1 MPAIDIVSMRGEMP
15 RVLPH
20 MLPDG
25 SAVMARDC
33 HFRSGVITPVNDDG
47 KTGVTFNIKPG
58 TIFLYRQNTWFT
70 WSGIVDA
77 VRSPVAQDPYGRVY
91 YTDGQ
96 YPKVTSAEIATS
108 GGGPYPASS
117 YRLGVPAPESAIT
130 CTVLNPPPKH
140 QVAPVSNTPTPQEQ
154 ADEYKG
160 KALAGLTAAQNSGG
174 AVGVASTILGHKM
187 ESQID
192 AKAEEIANAA
202 PPSLPDGET
211 ENDDDPKENETRFYT
226 CTFVTAYGEEG
237 PPGPQSQ
244 EVTVKQGGSVD
255 LTMQP
260 PPLQHSNITRRRIYR
275 SVSGGGNADFLLVT
289 ELDAG
294 VLSFHDDLLAE
305 QLGPAME
312 TWHYVMP
319 PDNMTGL
326 CMMANGIAA
335 GFAGNEVMFSE
346 AFLPYAWPD
355 SYRQTTEDDIVA
367 IAPVGTALVIAT
379 KGQPYLFSGVSPS
392 NISGSKLPLTQACVS
407 RQSMV
412 VMDGFVLYAGTNG
425 LVSVDGNGNALVA
438 TEKIISP
445 EQWRDMFNPSSIN
458 AYQYRGEYVARYTK
472 ADGSQAVFIF
482 NPQDMDIRHMSTAF
496 DTAYNDTATDTL
508 YLVNGQ
514 TLSVSQDANTPL
526 PFIWRSKT
534 FIAREGTSFSCLR
547 IKAPYPDRVGI
558 SVFADGRPVIRLPP
572 GALSCSVLKLPAAA
586 GREWY
591 LEVSGFGQVE
601 RITLSTSMAEIPA

>member
-1 MPAIDIVSMRGEMP
+1 MPAIDIISMHGEMP

-25 SAVMARDC
+25 YAALAQNC
-33 HFRSGVITPVNDDG
+33 HFRFGVITPVNDDE
-47 KTGVTFNIKPG
+47 KSGVTFGINPE
-58 TIFLYRQNTWFT
+58 TLFLYSQNKWFT
-70 WSGIVDA
+70 WSGIVDV

-96 YPKVTSAEIATS
+96 YPKVTSAQIATS
-108 GGGPYPASS
+108 GSGPYPANS

-130 CTVLNPPPKH
+130 CSVLNPPP
-140 QVAPVSNTPTPQEQ
+140 VEGTEE
-154 ADEYKG
+154 D
-160 KALAGLTAAQNSGG
+160 
-174 AVGVASTILGHKM
+174 
-187 ESQID
+187 D
-192 AKAEEIANAA
+192 A
-202 PPSLPDGET
+202 T
-211 ENDDDPKENETRFYT
+211 EDETRFYT
-226 CTFVTAYGEEG
+226 QTFVTAYGEEG
-237 PPGPQSQ
+237 PPGPQSP
-244 EVTVKQGGSVD
+244 EVTVKKGGSVD

-260 PPLQHSNITRRRIYR
+260 PPLQNSNITRRRIYR
-275 SVSGGGNADFLLVT
+275 SVSGDGNADFLLVT
-289 ELDAG
+289 ELDVG

-305 QLGPAME
+305 QLGPSLE

-392 NISGSKLPLTQACVS
+392 NISGAKLPLTQACVS

-425 LVSVDGNGNALVA
+425 LVSVSGDGNALIA
-438 TEKIISP
+438 TEKILSP
-445 EQWRDMFNPSSIN
+445 EQWRDMFNPSSVK

-472 ADGSQAVFIF
+472 TDGSQAVFIF
-482 NPQDMDIRHMSTAF
+482 SPQDMDIRHMNMTF
-496 DTAYNDTATDTL
+496 DTAYNDTSTDTL
-508 YLVNGQ
+508 YLVKGLE
-514 TLSVSQDANTPL
+514 LSVSQGANTPL
-526 PFIWRSKT
+526 PLVWRSKT
-534 FIAREGTSFSCLR
+534 FIAQEGTSFSCLR
-547 IKAPYPDRVGI
+547 IKAPYPERVGI
-558 SVFADGRPVIRLPP
+558 SVFADGQPVIQLSP
-572 GALSCSVLKLPAAA
+572 GVLSGSVLKLPPVT

-591 LEVSGFGQVE
+591 LEVAGFGQVE
-601 RITLSTSMAEIPA
+601 RVTLSTSMTEMPA

>member
-1 MPAIDIVSMRGEMP
+1 MPAIDIISMHGEMP

-25 SAVMARDC
+25 YSVLAKNC
-33 HFRSGVITPVNDDG
+33 HFRFGVITPVSDDG
-47 KTGVTFNIKPG
+47 KNEVTFGIKPD
-58 TIFLYRQNTWFT
+58 TVFLYSQNKWFT

-96 YPKVTSAEIATS
+96 YPKVTSAQIATS
-108 GGGPYPASS
+108 GSGPYPANS
-117 YRLGVPAPESAIT
+117 YRLGVPVPESAIT
-130 CTVLNPPPKH
+130 CVVT
-140 QVAPVSNTPTPQEQ
+140 APVAASVASDTPQASTPSPDTDKTSEPVAKTIIDIATDIALKAAGAGDSNSAPQEQ
-154 ADEYKG
+154 DD
-160 KALAGLTAAQNSGG
+160 
-174 AVGVASTILGHKM
+174 AS
-187 ESQID
+187 ED
-192 AKAEEIANAA
+192 
-202 PPSLPDGET
+202 
-211 ENDDDPKENETRFYT
+211 ETRFYT
-226 CTFVTAYGEEG
+226 QTFVTAYGEEG
-237 PPGPQSQ
+237 PPGPQSP
-244 EVTVKQGGSVD
+244 ELTVKQGGSVD

-260 PPLQHSNITRRRIYR
+260 PPVQNSNITRQRIYR

-294 VLSFHDDLLAE
+294 VLSFHDDLLTE
-305 QLGPAME
+305 QLGSALE

-355 SYRQTTEDDIVA
+355 AYRQTTEDDIVA
-367 IAPVGTALVIAT
+367 IAPVGTALVVAT

-392 NISGSKLPLTQACVS
+392 NISGAKLPLTQACVS

-425 LVSVDGNGNALVA
+425 LVSVSGDGNALIA

-445 EQWRDMFNPSSIN
+445 EQWRDMFNPSSIK

-472 ADGSQAVFIF
+472 TDGSQAVFIF
-482 NPQDMDIRHMSTAF
+482 SPQDMDIRHMSTTF

-508 YLVNGQ
+508 YLVKGRE
-514 TLSVSQDANTPL
+514 LFVSQGANAPL
-526 PFIWRSKT
+526 PLLWRSKT
-534 FIAREGTSFSCLR
+534 FIAQENTSFSCLR
-547 IKAPYPDRVGI
+547 IKAPYPERVGI
-558 SVFADGRPVIRLPP
+558 SVFADGQSVIQLPP
-572 GALSCSVLKLPAAA
+572 GALSGSVLKLPPVT

-601 RITLSTSMAEIPA
+601 RVTLSTSMQEMPA

>member
-1 MPAIDIVSMRGEMP
+1 MPAIDIISMHGEMP

-25 SAVMARDC
+25 YAALAQNC
-33 HFRSGVITPVNDDG
+33 HFRFGVITPVNDDE
-47 KTGVTFNIKPG
+47 KSGVTFGINPE
-58 TIFLYRQNTWFT
+58 TLFLYSQNKWFT
-70 WSGIVDA
+70 WSGIVDV

-96 YPKVTSAEIATS
+96 YPKVTSAQIATS
-108 GGGPYPASS
+108 GSGPYPANS

-130 CTVLNPPPKH
+130 CSVLNPPP
-140 QVAPVSNTPTPQEQ
+140 VEGTEE
-154 ADEYKG
+154 D
-160 KALAGLTAAQNSGG
+160 
-174 AVGVASTILGHKM
+174 
-187 ESQID
+187 D
-192 AKAEEIANAA
+192 A
-202 PPSLPDGET
+202 T
-211 ENDDDPKENETRFYT
+211 EDETRFYT
-226 CTFVTAYGEEG
+226 QTFVTAYGEEG
-237 PPGPQSQ
+237 PPGPQSP
-244 EVTVKQGGSVD
+244 EVTVKKGGSVD

-260 PPLQHSNITRRRIYR
+260 PPLQNSNITRRRIYR
-275 SVSGGGNADFLLVT
+275 SVSGDGNADFLLVT

-305 QLGPAME
+305 QLGPSLE

-392 NISGSKLPLTQACVS
+392 NISGAKLPLTQACVS

-425 LVSVDGNGNALVA
+425 LVSVSGDGNALIA
-438 TEKIISP
+438 TEKILSP
-445 EQWRDMFNPSSIN
+445 EQWRDMFNPSSVK

-472 ADGSQAVFIF
+472 TDGSQAVFIF
-482 NPQDMDIRHMSTAF
+482 SPQDMDIRHMNMTF
-496 DTAYNDTATDTL
+496 DTAYNDTSTDTL
-508 YLVNGQ
+508 YLVKGLE
-514 TLSVSQDANTPL
+514 LSVSQGANTPL
-526 PFIWRSKT
+526 PLVWRSKT
-534 FIAREGTSFSCLR
+534 FIAQEGTSFSCLR
-547 IKAPYPDRVGI
+547 IKAPYPERVGI
-558 SVFADGRPVIRLPP
+558 SVFADGQPVIQLSP
-572 GALSCSVLKLPAAA
+572 GVLSGSVLKLPPVT

-591 LEVSGFGQVE
+591 LEVAGFGQVE
-601 RITLSTSMAEIPA
+601 RVTLSTSMTEMPA

>member
-20 MLPDG
+20 MLPDS

-33 HFRSGVITPVNDDG
+33 HFRFGVITPVNGDG
-47 KTGVTFNIKPG
+47 KTGVTFNIKPE

-130 CTVLNPPPKH
+130 CVVT
-140 QVAPVSNTPTPQEQ
+140 APV
-154 ADEYKG
+154 
-160 KALAGLTAAQNSGG
+160 AGDVTSAGSK
-174 AVGVASTILGHKM
+174 ASTGIRDK
-187 ESQID
+187 D
-192 AKAEEIANAA
+192 TA
-202 PPSLPDGET
+202 PQAQ
-211 ENDDDPKENETRFYT
+211 DDPTENETRFYT

-305 QLGPAME
+305 QLGPSME
-312 TWHYVMP
+312 TWHYIMP

-355 SYRQTTEDDIVA
+355 SYRQTTEDNIVA
-367 IAPVGTALVIAT
+367 IAPVGTALVVAT

-392 NISGSKLPLTQACVS
+392 NISGVKLPLIQACVS

-445 EQWRDMFNPSSIN
+445 EQWREMFNPSSIN
-458 AYQYRGEYVARYTK
+458 AYQYRGEYIARYTK

-508 YLVNGQ
+508 YLVNGEA
-514 TLSVSQDANTPL
+514 LSVSQGANTPL

-572 GALSCSVLKLPAAA
+572 GALSCSVLKLPAVA

>member
-1 MPAIDIVSMRGEMP
+1 MPAIDIISMRGEMP

-25 SAVMARDC
+25 YAALAQNC
-33 HFRSGVITPVNDDG
+33 HFRFGVITPVNDDE
-47 KTGVTFNIKPG
+47 KSSVTFGIKPE
-58 TIFLYRQNTWFT
+58 TLFLYSQDKWFT
-70 WSGIVDA
+70 WQGMVDA

-96 YPKVTSAEIATS
+96 YPKVTSAQIATS
-108 GGGPYPASS
+108 GSGPYPANS

-130 CTVLNPPPKH
+130 CSVLNPPP
-140 QVAPVSNTPTPQEQ
+140 VE
-154 ADEYKG
+154 
-160 KALAGLTAAQNSGG
+160 G
-174 AVGVASTILGHKM
+174 A
-187 ESQID
+187 EEDD
-192 AKAEEIANAA
+192 AK
-202 PPSLPDGET
+202 
-211 ENDDDPKENETRFYT
+211 DDETRFYT
-226 CTFVTAYGEEG
+226 QTFVTAYGEEG
-237 PPGPQSQ
+237 PPGPQSL
-244 EVTVKQGGSVD
+244 EVTVKKGGSVD

-260 PPLQHSNITRRRIYR
+260 PPLQNSNITRRRIYR

-305 QLGPAME
+305 QLGPALE

-355 SYRQTTEDDIVA
+355 AYRQTTAEDIVA
-367 IAPVGTALVIAT
+367 IASIGTALVVAT
-379 KGQPYLFSGVSPS
+379 KGEPYLFSGVSPA
-392 NISGSKLPLTQACVS
+392 NISGAKLPLTQACVS

-425 LVSVDGNGNALVA
+425 LVSVDGSGNAIIA

-445 EQWRDMFNPSSIN
+445 EQWREMFNPSSVK

-472 ADGSQAVFIF
+472 TDGSQAVFIF
-482 NPQDMDIRHMSTAF
+482 NPQDMDIRHMSTTF

-508 YLVNGQ
+508 YLVKGRE
-514 TLSVSQDANTPL
+514 LSVSQGANTPL
-526 PFIWRSKT
+526 PLVWRSKT
-534 FIAREGTSFSCLR
+534 FIAQEGTSFSCLR
-547 IKAPYPDRVGI
+547 VKAPYPERVGV
-558 SVFADGRPVIRLPP
+558 SVFADGQSVIQLPP
-572 GALSCSVLKLPAAA
+572 GSLRSSTLKLPPVT
-586 GREWY
+586 GRKWY
-591 LEVSGFGQVE
+591 LEVTGFGQVE
-601 RITLSTSMAEIPA
+601 RITLSTSMPEMPA

>member
-1 MPAIDIVSMRGEMP
+1 MPAIDIISMRGEMP

-25 SAVMARDC
+25 YAALAQNC
-33 HFRSGVITPVNDDG
+33 HFRFGVITPVNDDEKSSVIFG
-47 KTGVTFNIKPG
+47 IKPE
-58 TIFLYRQNTWFT
+58 TIFQYRKDKWFT
-70 WSGIVDA
+70 WQGMVDA

-96 YPKVTSAEIATS
+96 YPKVTSAQIATS
-108 GGGPYPASS
+108 GSGPYPANS

-130 CTVLNPPPKH
+130 CVVT
-140 QVAPVSNTPTPQEQ
+140 APVVASITSGTPEASPHSSDDVARVMANALMDTVAGNTPEATGNGENNSALQEQ
-154 ADEYKG
+154 D
-160 KALAGLTAAQNSGG
+160 
-174 AVGVASTILGHKM
+174 
-187 ESQID
+187 D
-192 AKAEEIANAA
+192 AKEA
-202 PPSLPDGET
+202 
-211 ENDDDPKENETRFYT
+211 ETRFYT
-226 CTFVTAYGEEG
+226 QTFVTAYGEEG
-237 PPGPQSQ
+237 PPGPQSS
-244 EVTVKQGGSVD
+244 ELTVQKGVSVD

-260 PPLQHSNITRRRIYR
+260 PPLQNSNITRRRIYR

-305 QLGPAME
+305 QLGPALE

-355 SYRQTTEDDIVA
+355 AYRQTTAEDIVA
-367 IAPVGTALVIAT
+367 IASIGTALVVAT
-379 KGQPYLFSGVSPS
+379 KGEPYLFNGVSPA
-392 NISGSKLPLTQACVS
+392 NISGAKLPLTQACVS

-425 LVSVDGNGNALVA
+425 LVSVSGDGNALIA
-438 TEKIISP
+438 TEKILSP
-445 EQWRDMFNPSSIN
+445 EQWRDMFNPSSIK

-472 ADGSQAVFIF
+472 TDGSQAVFIF
-482 NPQDMDIRHMSTAF
+482 NPQDMDIRHMSTTF

-508 YLVNGQ
+508 YLVKGRE
-514 TLSVSQDANTPL
+514 LSVSQGANTPL
-526 PFIWRSKT
+526 PLVWRSKT
-534 FIAREGTSFSCLR
+534 FIAQEGTSFSCLR
-547 IKAPYPDRVGI
+547 IKAPYPERVGI
-558 SVFADGRPVIRLPP
+558 YVFADGRPVIQLPP
-572 GALSCSVLKLPAAA
+572 GSLRNAVLKLPSVT

-591 LEVSGFGQVE
+591 LEVAGFGQVE
-601 RITLSTSMAEIPA
+601 RVTLSTSMPEMPA

>member
-25 SAVMARDC
+25 YAALAQNC
-33 HFRSGVITPVNDDG
+33 HFRFGVITPVSDDG
-47 KTGVTFNIKPG
+47 KSGVTFGIKPE
-58 TIFLYRQNTWFT
+58 TLFLYSRDKWFT

-96 YPKVTSAEIATS
+96 YPKVTSAQIATS
-108 GGGPYPASS
+108 GSGPYPTTS

-130 CTVLNPPPKH
+130 CTVYNPPVP
-140 QVAPVSNTPTPQEQ
+140 TPDKTTDASDNNAAPQEQ
-154 ADEYKG
+154 E
-160 KALAGLTAAQNSGG
+160 
-174 AVGVASTILGHKM
+174 
-187 ESQID
+187 
-192 AKAEEIANAA
+192 
-202 PPSLPDGET
+202 
-211 ENDDDPKENETRFYT
+211 DDPTDNETRFYT
-226 CTFVTAYGEEG
+226 QTFVTGYGEEG
-237 PPGPQSQ
+237 PPGPQSL
-244 EVTVKQGGSVD
+244 ELTVKKGGSAD

-305 QLGPAME
+305 QLGPALE

-319 PDNMTGL
+319 PDNMLGL

-355 SYRQTTEDDIVA
+355 AYRQTTTEDIVA
-367 IAPVGTALVIAT
+367 IAPIGTALVVAT
-379 KGQPYLFSGVSPS
+379 KGEPYLFSGVSPS
-392 NISGSKLPLTQACVS
+392 NISGAKLPLTQACVS
-407 RQSMV
+407 QQSMV

-425 LVSVDGNGNALVA
+425 LVSVDGSGNAVIA

-445 EQWRDMFNPSSIN
+445 EQWRGMFNPSSIK

-472 ADGSQAVFIF
+472 TDGGQAVFIF
-482 NPQDMDIRHMSTAF
+482 NPQDMDIRHMSTTF

-508 YLVNGQ
+508 YLVKGRE
-514 TLSVSQDANTPL
+514 LSVSQGADTPL
-526 PFIWRSKT
+526 LLVWRSKT
-534 FIAREGTSFSCLR
+534 FIAQENTSFSCLR
-547 IKAPYPDRVGI
+547 VKAPYPERVGI
-558 SVFADGRPVIRLPP
+558 SVFADGQPVIQLPP
-572 GALSCSVLKLPAAA
+572 GALSGSVLKLPPVT

-591 LEVSGFGQVE
+591 LEVSGFGQIE
-601 RITLSTSMAEIPA
+601 RITLSTSMAEMPA

>member
-25 SAVMARDC
+25 SATLAQNC
-33 HFRSGVITPVNDDG
+33 HFRFGVITPVSDDG
-47 KTGVTFNIKPG
+47 KSGITFGINPE
-58 TIFLYRQNTWFT
+58 TLFLYSRDKWFT
-70 WSGIVDA
+70 WRGMVDA

-96 YPKVTSAEIATS
+96 YPKVTSAQIATS
-108 GGGPYPASS
+108 GSGPYPTTS

-130 CTVLNPPPKH
+130 CTMYNPP
-140 QVAPVSNTPTPQEQ
+140 VPVPDKTTDASDDNAVPQQ
-154 ADEYKG
+154 A
-160 KALAGLTAAQNSGG
+160 Q
-174 AVGVASTILGHKM
+174 
-187 ESQID
+187 
-192 AKAEEIANAA
+192 
-202 PPSLPDGET
+202 
-211 ENDDDPKENETRFYT
+211 DDDPTDNETRFYT
-226 CTFVTAYGEEG
+226 QTFVTAYGEEG
-237 PPGPQSQ
+237 PPGPESLEQ
-244 EVTVKQGGSVD
+244 TVKKGGSVD

-275 SVSGGGNADFLLVT
+275 SASGGGNADFLLVT
-289 ELDAG
+289 ELPAG
-294 VLSFHDDLLAE
+294 VLSFHDDLLVE
-305 QLGPAME
+305 QLGPVLE
-312 TWHYVMP
+312 TEHYVMP

-355 SYRQTTEDDIVA
+355 SYRQTTAEDIVA
-367 IAPVGTALVIAT
+367 IAPIGTALVVAT
-379 KGQPYLFSGVSPS
+379 KGEPYLFSGVSPS
-392 NISGSKLPLTQACVS
+392 NISGAKLPLTQACVS

-425 LVSVDGNGNALVA
+425 LVSVDGSGNAIIA

-445 EQWRDMFNPSSIN
+445 EQWRDMFNPSSIK

-472 ADGSQAVFIF
+472 TDGSQAVFIF
-482 NPQDMDIRHMSTAF
+482 NPQDMDIRHMSTTF

-508 YLVNGQ
+508 YLVKGRE
-514 TLSVSQDANTPL
+514 LSVSQGANTPL
-526 PFIWRSKT
+526 PLVWRSKT
-534 FIAREGTSFSCLR
+534 FIAQENTSFSCLR
-547 IKAPYPDRVGI
+547 VKAPYPERVGI
-558 SVFADGRPVIRLPP
+558 SVFADGQPVIQLPP
-572 GALSCSVLKLPAAA
+572 GALSGSVLKLPPVT

-591 LEVSGFGQVE
+591 LEVSGFGQIE
-601 RITLSTSMAEIPA
+601 RITLSTSMPEMPA

>member
-1 MPAIDIVSMRGEMP
+1 MPAIDIISMHGEMP
-15 RVLPH
+15 RILPH

-25 SAVMARDC
+25 YSALAQNC
-33 HFRSGVITPVNDDG
+33 HFRFGVITPVNDDQ
-47 KTGVTFNIKPG
+47 KSEVIFDMNPETL
-58 TIFLYRQNTWFT
+58 FLYSQNKWFT
-70 WSGIVDA
+70 WSGIVDV

-96 YPKVTSAEIATS
+96 YPKVTSAQIATS
-108 GGGPYPASS
+108 GSGPYPANS

-130 CTVLNPPPKH
+130 CSVLNPPP
-140 QVAPVSNTPTPQEQ
+140 VEGT
-154 ADEYKG
+154 
-160 KALAGLTAAQNSGG
+160 
-174 AVGVASTILGHKM
+174 
-187 ESQID
+187 
-192 AKAEEIANAA
+192 EE
-202 PPSLPDGET
+202 DDVT
-211 ENDDDPKENETRFYT
+211 EDETRFYT
-226 CTFVTAYGEEG
+226 QTFVTAYGEEG
-237 PPGPQSQ
+237 PPGPQSS
-244 EVTVKQGGSVD
+244 ELTVKQGGSVD

-260 PPLQHSNITRRRIYR
+260 PPLQNSNITRRRIYR

-305 QLGPAME
+305 QLGPALE

-355 SYRQTTEDDIVA
+355 SYRQTTDDDVVA
-367 IAPVGTALVIAT
+367 IAPIGTALVVAT

-392 NISGSKLPLTQACVS
+392 NISGVKLPLMQACVS

-425 LVSVDGNGNALVA
+425 LVSVSGDGNALIA
-438 TEKIISP
+438 TEKILSP
-445 EQWRDMFNPSSIN
+445 EQWRDMFNPSSVK

-472 ADGSQAVFIF
+472 TDGSQAVFIF
-482 NPQDMDIRHMSTAF
+482 SPQDMDIRHMSMTF
-496 DTAYNDTATDTL
+496 DTAYNDTSTDTL
-508 YLVNGQ
+508 YLVKGRE
-514 TLSVSQDANTPL
+514 LSVSQGANTPL
-526 PFIWRSKT
+526 PLVWRSKT
-534 FIAREGTSFSCLR
+534 FIAQENTSFSCLR
-547 IKAPYPDRVGI
+547 IKAPYPERVGI
-558 SVFADGRPVIRLPP
+558 SVFADGQPVILLPP
-572 GALSCSVLKLPAAA
+572 GSLRRSVLKLPPVT

-591 LEVSGFGQVE
+591 LEVAGFGQVE
-601 RITLSTSMAEIPA
+601 RVTLSTSMPEMPA

>member
-1 MPAIDIVSMRGEMP
+1 MPAIDIISMHGEMP

-25 SAVMARDC
+25 YAALAQNC
-33 HFRSGVITPVNDDG
+33 HFRFGVITPVNDDE
-47 KTGVTFNIKPG
+47 KSGVTFGINPE
-58 TIFLYRQNTWFT
+58 TLFLYSQNKWFT
-70 WSGIVDA
+70 WSGIVDV

-96 YPKVTSAEIATS
+96 YPKVTSAQIATS
-108 GGGPYPASS
+108 GSGPYPANS

-130 CTVLNPPPKH
+130 CSVLNPPP
-140 QVAPVSNTPTPQEQ
+140 VEGTEE
-154 ADEYKG
+154 D
-160 KALAGLTAAQNSGG
+160 
-174 AVGVASTILGHKM
+174 
-187 ESQID
+187 D
-192 AKAEEIANAA
+192 A
-202 PPSLPDGET
+202 T
-211 ENDDDPKENETRFYT
+211 EDETRFYT
-226 CTFVTAYGEEG
+226 QTFVTAYGEEG
-237 PPGPQSQ
+237 PPGPQSP
-244 EVTVKQGGSVD
+244 EVTVKKGGSVD

-260 PPLQHSNITRRRIYR
+260 PPLQNSNITRRRIYR
-275 SVSGGGNADFLLVT
+275 SVSGDGNADFLLVT

-305 QLGPAME
+305 QLGPSLE

-392 NISGSKLPLTQACVS
+392 NISGAKLPLTQACVS

-412 VMDGFVLYAGTNG
+412 VIDGFVLYAGTNG
-425 LVSVDGNGNALVA
+425 LVSVSGDGNALIA
-438 TEKIISP
+438 TEKILSP
-445 EQWRDMFNPSSIN
+445 EQWRDMFNPSSVK

-472 ADGSQAVFIF
+472 TDGSQAVFIF
-482 NPQDMDIRHMSTAF
+482 SPQDMDIRHMNMTF
-496 DTAYNDTATDTL
+496 DTAYNDTSTDTL
-508 YLVNGQ
+508 YLVKGLE
-514 TLSVSQDANTPL
+514 LSVSQGANTPL
-526 PFIWRSKT
+526 PLVWRSKT
-534 FIAREGTSFSCLR
+534 FIAQEGTSFSCLR
-547 IKAPYPDRVGI
+547 IKAPYPERVGI
-558 SVFADGRPVIRLPP
+558 SVFADGQPVIQLSP
-572 GALSCSVLKLPAAA
+572 GVLSGSVLKLPPVT

-591 LEVSGFGQVE
+591 LEVAGFGQVE
-601 RITLSTSMAEIPA
+601 RVTLSTSMTEMPA

>member
-25 SAVMARDC
+25 SATLAQNC
-33 HFRSGVITPVNDDG
+33 HFRFGVITPVSDDG
-47 KTGVTFNIKPG
+47 KSGITFGINPE
-58 TIFLYRQNTWFT
+58 TLFLYSRDKWFT
-70 WSGIVDA
+70 WRGMVDA

-96 YPKVTSAEIATS
+96 YPKVTSAQIATS
-108 GGGPYPASS
+108 GSGPYPTTS

-130 CTVLNPPPKH
+130 CTVYNPP
-140 QVAPVSNTPTPQEQ
+140 VPVPDKTTDASDDNAVPQQ
-154 ADEYKG
+154 A
-160 KALAGLTAAQNSGG
+160 Q
-174 AVGVASTILGHKM
+174 
-187 ESQID
+187 
-192 AKAEEIANAA
+192 
-202 PPSLPDGET
+202 
-211 ENDDDPKENETRFYT
+211 DDDPTDNETRFYT
-226 CTFVTAYGEEG
+226 QTFVTAYGEEG
-237 PPGPQSQ
+237 PPGPESLEQ
-244 EVTVKQGGSVD
+244 TVKKGGSVD

-275 SVSGGGNADFLLVT
+275 SASGGGNADFLLVT
-289 ELDAG
+289 ELPAG
-294 VLSFHDDLLAE
+294 VLSFHDDLLVE
-305 QLGPAME
+305 QLGPVLE
-312 TWHYVMP
+312 TEHYVMP

-355 SYRQTTEDDIVA
+355 SYRQTTAEDIVA
-367 IAPVGTALVIAT
+367 IAPIGTALVVAT
-379 KGQPYLFSGVSPS
+379 KGEPYLFSGVSPS
-392 NISGSKLPLTQACVS
+392 NISGAKLPLTQACVS

-425 LVSVDGNGNALVA
+425 LVSVDGSGNAIIA

-445 EQWRDMFNPSSIN
+445 EQWRDMFNPSSIK

-472 ADGSQAVFIF
+472 TDGSQAVFIF
-482 NPQDMDIRHMSTAF
+482 NPQDMDIRHMSTTF

-508 YLVNGQ
+508 YLVKGRE
-514 TLSVSQDANTPL
+514 LSVSQGASTPL
-526 PFIWRSKT
+526 SLVWRSKT
-534 FIAREGTSFSCLR
+534 FIAQENTSFSCLR
-547 IKAPYPDRVGI
+547 VKAPYPERVGI
-558 SVFADGRPVIRLPP
+558 SVFADGQPVIQLPP
-572 GALSCSVLKLPAAA
+572 GALSGSVLKLPPVT

-591 LEVSGFGQVE
+591 LEVSGFGQIE
-601 RITLSTSMAEIPA
+601 RITLSTSMPEMPA

>member
-25 SAVMARDC
+25 YAALAQNC
-33 HFRSGVITPVNDDG
+33 HFRFGVITPVSDDG
-47 KTGVTFNIKPG
+47 KSGVTFGIKPE
-58 TIFLYRQNTWFT
+58 TLFLYSRDKWFT

-96 YPKVTSAEIATS
+96 YPKVTSAQIATS
-108 GGGPYPASS
+108 GSGPYPTTS

-130 CTVLNPPPKH
+130 CTVYNPPVP
-140 QVAPVSNTPTPQEQ
+140 TPDKTTDASDNNAAPQEQ
-154 ADEYKG
+154 E
-160 KALAGLTAAQNSGG
+160 
-174 AVGVASTILGHKM
+174 
-187 ESQID
+187 
-192 AKAEEIANAA
+192 
-202 PPSLPDGET
+202 
-211 ENDDDPKENETRFYT
+211 DDPTDNETRFYT

-237 PPGPQSQ
+237 PPGPESLEQ
-244 EVTVKQGGSVD
+244 TVKKGGSAD

-305 QLGPAME
+305 QLGPALE

-319 PDNMTGL
+319 PDNMLGL

-355 SYRQTTEDDIVA
+355 AYRQTTTEDIVA
-367 IAPVGTALVIAT
+367 IAPIGTALVVAT
-379 KGQPYLFSGVSPS
+379 KGEPYLFSGVSPS
-392 NISGSKLPLTQACVS
+392 NISGAKLPLTQACVS

-425 LVSVDGNGNALVA
+425 LVSVDGSGNAVIA

-445 EQWRDMFNPSSIN
+445 EQWRGMFNPSSIK

-472 ADGSQAVFIF
+472 TDGGQAVFIF
-482 NPQDMDIRHMSTAF
+482 NPQDMDIRHMSTTF

-508 YLVNGQ
+508 YLVKGRE
-514 TLSVSQDANTPL
+514 LSVSQGANTPL
-526 PFIWRSKT
+526 PLVWRSKT
-534 FIAREGTSFSCLR
+534 FIAQENTSFSCLR
-547 IKAPYPDRVGI
+547 IKAPYPERVGI
-558 SVFADGRPVIRLPP
+558 SVFADGQPVIQLPP
-572 GALSCSVLKLPAAA
+572 GVLSGSVLKLPPVT

-591 LEVSGFGQVE
+591 LEVSGFGQIE
-601 RITLSTSMAEIPA
+601 RITLSTSMAEMPA

>member
-25 SAVMARDC
+25 SATLAQNC
-33 HFRSGVITPVNDDG
+33 HFRFGVITPVSDDG
-47 KTGVTFNIKPG
+47 KSSVTFGTKPE
-58 TIFLYRQNTWFT
+58 TIFLYRKDKWFT
-70 WSGIVDA
+70 WRGMVDA

-96 YPKVTSAEIATS
+96 YPKVTSAQIATS
-108 GGGPYPASS
+108 GSGPYPTTS

-130 CTVLNPPPKH
+130 CTVYNPP
-140 QVAPVSNTPTPQEQ
+140 VPVPDKTTDASNDNAVPQQ
-154 ADEYKG
+154 A
-160 KALAGLTAAQNSGG
+160 Q
-174 AVGVASTILGHKM
+174 
-187 ESQID
+187 
-192 AKAEEIANAA
+192 
-202 PPSLPDGET
+202 
-211 ENDDDPKENETRFYT
+211 DDDPTDNETRFYT
-226 CTFVTAYGEEG
+226 QTFVTAYGEEG
-237 PPGPQSQ
+237 PPGPESLEQ
-244 EVTVKQGGSVD
+244 TVKKGGSVD

-275 SVSGGGNADFLLVT
+275 SASGGGNADFLLVT
-289 ELDAG
+289 ELPAG
-294 VLSFHDDLLAE
+294 VLSFHDDLLVE
-305 QLGPAME
+305 QLGPVLE
-312 TWHYVMP
+312 TEHYVMP

-355 SYRQTTEDDIVA
+355 SYRQTTAEDIVA
-367 IAPVGTALVIAT
+367 IAPIGTALVVAT
-379 KGQPYLFSGVSPS
+379 KGEPYLFSGVSPA
-392 NISGSKLPLTQACVS
+392 NISGAKLPLTQACVS

-425 LVSVDGNGNALVA
+425 LVSVDGSGNAVIA

-445 EQWRDMFNPSSIN
+445 EQWRDLFNPSSIK

-472 ADGSQAVFIF
+472 SDGSQAVFIF
-482 NPQDMDIRHMSTAF
+482 NPQDMDIRHMSATF

-508 YLVNGQ
+508 YLVKGRE
-514 TLSVSQDANTPL
+514 LSVSQGANTPL
-526 PFIWRSKT
+526 PLVWRSKT
-534 FIAREGTSFSCLR
+534 FIAQENTSFSCLR
-547 IKAPYPDRVGI
+547 VKAPYPERVGI
-558 SVFADGRPVIRLPP
+558 SVFADGQPVIQLPP
-572 GALSCSVLKLPAAA
+572 GALSGSVLKLPPVT

-591 LEVSGFGQVE
+591 LEVSGFGQIE
-601 RITLSTSMAEIPA
+601 RITLSTSMPEMPA

>member
-25 SAVMARDC
+25 YAALAQNC
-33 HFRSGVITPVNDDG
+33 HFRFGVITPVSDDG
-47 KTGVTFNIKPG
+47 KSGVTFDINPE
-58 TIFLYRQNTWFT
+58 TLFLYSQNKWFT
-70 WSGIVDA
+70 WQGMVDA

-96 YPKVTSAEIATS
+96 YPKVTSAQIATS
-108 GGGPYPASS
+108 GSGPYPTTS

-130 CTVLNPPPKH
+130 FTVNEPQKKEITQSDPG
-140 QVAPVSNTPTPQEQ
+140 PTPEQ
-154 ADEYKG
+154 QAEEYRT
-160 KALAGLTAAQNSGG
+160 KALESLNDAVDHNVAAAFLEGKLRAN
-174 AVGVASTILGHKM
+174 
-187 ESQID
+187 ID
-192 AKAEEIANAA
+192 KKAEQIAATPA
-202 PPSLPDGET
+202 PSVSDTSSLVD
-211 ENDDDPKENETRFYT
+211 DDDPTDNETRFYT

-237 PPGPQSQ
+237 PPGPQSL
-244 EVTVKQGGSVD
+244 ELTVKKGGSAD

-305 QLGPAME
+305 QLGPALE

-319 PDNMTGL
+319 PDNMLGL

-355 SYRQTTEDDIVA
+355 AYRQTTTEDIVA
-367 IAPVGTALVIAT
+367 IAPIGTALVVAT
-379 KGQPYLFSGVSPS
+379 KGEPYLFSGVSPS
-392 NISGSKLPLTQACVS
+392 NISGAKLPLTQACVS

-425 LVSVDGNGNALVA
+425 LVSVDGSGNAVIA

-445 EQWRDMFNPSSIN
+445 EQWRGMFNPSSIK

-472 ADGSQAVFIF
+472 TDGGQAVFIF
-482 NPQDMDIRHMSTAF
+482 NPQDMDIRHMSTTF

-508 YLVNGQ
+508 YLVKGRE
-514 TLSVSQDANTPL
+514 LSVSQGADTPL
-526 PFIWRSKT
+526 PLVWRSKT
-534 FIAREGTSFSCLR
+534 FIAQENTSFSCLR
-547 IKAPYPDRVGI
+547 VKAPYPERVGI
-558 SVFADGRPVIRLPP
+558 SVFADGQPVIQLPP
-572 GALSCSVLKLPAAA
+572 GALSGSVLKLPPVT

-591 LEVSGFGQVE
+591 LEVSGFGQIE
-601 RITLSTSMAEIPA
+601 RITLSTSMPEMPA

>member
-1 MPAIDIVSMRGEMP
+1 MPAIDIISMHGEMP

-25 SAVMARDC
+25 YAALAQNC
-33 HFRSGVITPVNDDG
+33 HFRFGVITPVNDDE
-47 KTGVTFNIKPG
+47 KSGVTFGINPE
-58 TIFLYRQNTWFT
+58 TLFLYSQNKWFT
-70 WSGIVDA
+70 WSGIVDV

-96 YPKVTSAEIATS
+96 YPKVTSAQIATS
-108 GGGPYPASS
+108 GSGPYPANS

-130 CTVLNPPPKH
+130 CSVLNPPP
-140 QVAPVSNTPTPQEQ
+140 VEGTEE
-154 ADEYKG
+154 D
-160 KALAGLTAAQNSGG
+160 
-174 AVGVASTILGHKM
+174 
-187 ESQID
+187 D
-192 AKAEEIANAA
+192 A
-202 PPSLPDGET
+202 T
-211 ENDDDPKENETRFYT
+211 EDETRFYT
-226 CTFVTAYGEEG
+226 QTFVTAYGEEG
-237 PPGPQSQ
+237 PPGPQSP
-244 EVTVKQGGSVD
+244 EVTVKKGGSVD

-260 PPLQHSNITRRRIYR
+260 PPLQNSNITRRRIYR
-275 SVSGGGNADFLLVT
+275 SVSGDGNADFLLVT

-305 QLGPAME
+305 QLGPSLE

-392 NISGSKLPLTQACVS
+392 NISGAKLPLTQACVS

-425 LVSVDGNGNALVA
+425 LVSVSGDGNALIA
-438 TEKIISP
+438 TEKILSP
-445 EQWRDMFNPSSIN
+445 EQWRDMFNPSSVK

-472 ADGSQAVFIF
+472 TDGSQAVFIF
-482 NPQDMDIRHMSTAF
+482 RPQDMDIRHMNMTF
-496 DTAYNDTATDTL
+496 DTAYNDTSTDTL
-508 YLVNGQ
+508 YLVKGLE
-514 TLSVSQDANTPL
+514 LSVSQGANTPL
-526 PFIWRSKT
+526 PLVWRSKT
-534 FIAREGTSFSCLR
+534 FIAQEGTSFSCLR
-547 IKAPYPDRVGI
+547 IKAPYPERVGI
-558 SVFADGRPVIRLPP
+558 SVFADGQPVIQLSP
-572 GALSCSVLKLPAAA
+572 GVLSGSVLKLPPVT

-591 LEVSGFGQVE
+591 LEVAGFGQVE
-601 RITLSTSMAEIPA
+601 RVTLSTSMTEMPA

>member
-1 MPAIDIVSMRGEMP
+1 MPAIDIISMHGEMP

-25 SAVMARDC
+25 YAALAQNC
-33 HFRSGVITPVNDDG
+33 HFRFGVITPVNDDE
-47 KTGVTFNIKPG
+47 KSGVTFGINPE
-58 TIFLYRQNTWFT
+58 TLFLYSQNKWFT
-70 WSGIVDA
+70 WSGIVDV

-96 YPKVTSAEIATS
+96 YPKVTSAQIATS
-108 GGGPYPASS
+108 GSGPYPANS

-130 CTVLNPPPKH
+130 CSVLNPPP
-140 QVAPVSNTPTPQEQ
+140 VEGTEE
-154 ADEYKG
+154 D
-160 KALAGLTAAQNSGG
+160 
-174 AVGVASTILGHKM
+174 
-187 ESQID
+187 D
-192 AKAEEIANAA
+192 A
-202 PPSLPDGET
+202 T
-211 ENDDDPKENETRFYT
+211 EDETRFYT
-226 CTFVTAYGEEG
+226 QTFVTAYGEEG
-237 PPGPQSQ
+237 PPGPQSP
-244 EVTVKQGGSVD
+244 EVTVKKGGSVD

-260 PPLQHSNITRRRIYR
+260 PPLQNSNITRRRIYR
-275 SVSGGGNADFLLVT
+275 SVSGDGNADFLLVT

-305 QLGPAME
+305 QLGPSLE

-319 PDNMTGL
+319 PDNMIGL

-392 NISGSKLPLTQACVS
+392 NISGAKLPLTQACVS

-425 LVSVDGNGNALVA
+425 LVSVSGDGNALIA
-438 TEKIISP
+438 TEKILSP
-445 EQWRDMFNPSSIN
+445 EQWRDMFNPSSVK

-472 ADGSQAVFIF
+472 TDGSQAVFIF
-482 NPQDMDIRHMSTAF
+482 SPQDMDIRHMNMTF
-496 DTAYNDTATDTL
+496 DTAYNDTSTDTL
-508 YLVNGQ
+508 YLVKGLE
-514 TLSVSQDANTPL
+514 LSVSQGANTPL
-526 PFIWRSKT
+526 PLVWRSKT
-534 FIAREGTSFSCLR
+534 FIAQEGTSFSCLR
-547 IKAPYPDRVGI
+547 IKAPYPERVGI
-558 SVFADGRPVIRLPP
+558 SVFADGQPVIQLSP
-572 GALSCSVLKLPAAA
+572 GVLSGSVLKLPPVT

-591 LEVSGFGQVE
+591 LEVAGFGQVE
-601 RITLSTSMAEIPA
+601 RVTLSTSMTEMPA

>member
-1 MPAIDIVSMRGEMP
+1 MPAIDIISMHGEMP

-25 SAVMARDC
+25 YSALAQNC
-33 HFRSGVITPVNDDG
+33 HFRFGVITPVNDDQ
-47 KTGVTFNIKPG
+47 KSEVIFDMNPETL
-58 TIFLYRQNTWFT
+58 FLYSQNKWFT
-70 WSGIVDA
+70 WSGIVDV

-96 YPKVTSAEIATS
+96 YPKVTSAQIATS
-108 GGGPYPASS
+108 GSGPYPVNS

-130 CTVLNPPPKH
+130 CSVLNPPP
-140 QVAPVSNTPTPQEQ
+140 VEGTE
-154 ADEYKG
+154 EG
-160 KALAGLTAAQNSGG
+160 
-174 AVGVASTILGHKM
+174 
-187 ESQID
+187 D
-192 AKAEEIANAA
+192 AK
-202 PPSLPDGET
+202 
-211 ENDDDPKENETRFYT
+211 DDETRFYT
-226 CTFVTAYGEEG
+226 QTFVTAYGEEG
-237 PPGPQSQ
+237 PPGPQSS
-244 EVTVKQGGSVD
+244 ELTVKQGGSVD

-260 PPLQHSNITRRRIYR
+260 PPLQNSNITRRRIYR
-275 SVSGGGNADFLLVT
+275 SVSGGGNADFLLMT

-305 QLGPAME
+305 QLGHALE

-367 IAPVGTALVIAT
+367 IVPVGTALVIAT

-392 NISGSKLPLTQACVS
+392 NISGTKLPLTQACVS

-412 VMDGFVLYAGTNG
+412 VMDGFILYAGTSG
-425 LVSVDGNGNALVA
+425 LVSVSSDGNALIA
-438 TEKIISP
+438 TEKILSP
-445 EQWRDMFNPSSIN
+445 EQWRDVFNPSSIK

-472 ADGSQAVFIF
+472 NDGSQAVFIF
-482 NPQDMDIRHMSTAF
+482 NPQDMDIRHILTTF

-508 YLVNGQ
+508 YLVKGRE
-514 TLSVSQDANTPL
+514 LSVSQGANTPL

-534 FIAREGTSFSCLR
+534 FIAQESTSFSCLR
-547 IKAPYPDRVGI
+547 IKAPYPERVGI
-558 SVFADGRPVIRLPP
+558 SVFADGQSVIQLPP
-572 GALSCSVLKLPAAA
+572 GSLRRSVLKLPPVT

-591 LEVSGFGQVE
+591 LEVAGFGQVV
-601 RITLSTSMAEIPA
+601 RVTLSTSMPEMPA

>member
-25 SAVMARDC
+25 YSALAQNC
-33 HFRSGVITPVNDDG
+33 HFRFGVITPVSDDG
-47 KTGVTFNIKPG
+47 KSSVTFGIKPE
-58 TIFLYRQNTWFT
+58 TLFLYSRDKWFT
-70 WSGIVDA
+70 WQGMVDA

-96 YPKVTSAEIATS
+96 YPKVTSAQIATS
-108 GGGPYPASS
+108 GGGPYPANS

-130 CTVLNPPPKH
+130 CTVYNPPVP
-140 QVAPVSNTPTPQEQ
+140 TPDKTTDASDNNAAPQEQ
-154 ADEYKG
+154 E
-160 KALAGLTAAQNSGG
+160 
-174 AVGVASTILGHKM
+174 
-187 ESQID
+187 
-192 AKAEEIANAA
+192 
-202 PPSLPDGET
+202 
-211 ENDDDPKENETRFYT
+211 DDPTDNETRFYT

-237 PPGPQSQ
+237 PPGPQSP
-244 EVTVKQGGSVD
+244 ELTVKKGGSVD

-305 QLGPAME
+305 QLGPALE

-319 PDNMTGL
+319 PDNMLGL

-355 SYRQTTEDDIVA
+355 SYRQTTAEDIVA
-367 IAPVGTALVIAT
+367 IASIGTALVVAT
-379 KGQPYLFSGVSPS
+379 KGEPYLFSGVSPS
-392 NISGSKLPLTQACVS
+392 NISGAKLPLTQACVS
-407 RQSMV
+407 QQSMV

-425 LVSVDGNGNALVA
+425 LVSVDGSGNAVIA

-445 EQWRDMFNPSSIN
+445 EQWRGMFNPSSIK

-472 ADGSQAVFIF
+472 TDGSQAVFIF
-482 NPQDMDIRHMSTAF
+482 NPQDMDIRHMSTTF

-508 YLVNGQ
+508 YLVKGRE
-514 TLSVSQDANTPL
+514 LSVSQGANTPL
-526 PFIWRSKT
+526 PLVWRSKT
-534 FIAREGTSFSCLR
+534 FIAQENTSFSCLR
-547 IKAPYPDRVGI
+547 IKAPYPERVGI
-558 SVFADGRPVIRLPP
+558 SVFADGQPVIQLPP
-572 GALSCSVLKLPAAA
+572 GALSGSVLKLPPVT

-591 LEVSGFGQVE
+591 LEVSGFGQIE
-601 RITLSTSMAEIPA
+601 RITLSTSMPEMPA